1 MQTTDVIIIG
11 AGQAGLATSAC
22 LSRRDIE
29 HVVLD
34 RGRVAERWRSERWD
48 SLRLLTPRWQS
59 RLPGHAYQGP
69 SPDGFMSMPE
79 VIELFERYAIA
90 SRAPVQPHTRV
101 LSLQRFGAGYRA
113 RTDRGDLFAKEVVV
127 ATGYCDRPAVPQAAA
142 ALRATLCQLTPSSY
156 RNPASLPDGGV
167 LVVGASSSGAQIADE
182 LARSGRH
189 VSLAV
194 GRHIR
199 LPRRYRGA
207 DIMWWLDRIGSL
219 DETRRDVID
228 LAASLSQPSLQ
239 LVGSEPARDLD
250 LGTLQQSG
258 VRLCGRL
265 LSASGASVEL
275 GEDLERNV
283 RAADAKLTRLLDR
296 IDCHAFAEPA
306 GTTAVDKARPRPID
320 AARLASPRRLSL
332 VAEGITSVIWATGYE
347 RDYGW
352 LRVPIFDA
360 RGEIAHVRGVT
371 PAPGLY
377 AMGLRFQHTRKSSF
391 IDGVAADA
399 EHIAHH
405 IAERLGARQSDAA

>member
-1 MQTTDVIIIG
+1 MHTTDVVIIG

-22 LSRRDIE
+22 LSRRGIE

-59 RLPGHAYQGP
+59 RLPGYAYQGP
-69 SPDGFMSMPE
+69 SPDGFMAMSE
-79 VIELFERYAIA
+79 VIELFERYAIE
-90 SRAPVQPHTRV
+90 SRAPIQPHTRV

-113 RTDRGDLFAKEVVV
+113 RTDRDDLFAKEIVV
-127 ATGYCDRPAVPQAAA
+127 ATGYCDKPAIPHAAA

-156 RNPASLPDGGV
+156 RNPAALPDGGV

-182 LARSGRH
+182 LAQSGRR
-189 VSLAV
+189 VCLAV

-219 DETRRDVID
+219 DETRRDVVD
-228 LAASLSQPSLQ
+228 LAASLRQPSLQ
-239 LVGSEPARDLD
+239 LVGSEPARELD
-250 LGTLQQSG
+250 LGTLQRRG
-258 VRLCGRL
+258 VQLCGRL

-275 GEDLERNV
+275 GEDLEHNV
-283 RAADAKLTRLLDR
+283 RAADTKLARLLDR

-306 GTTAVDKARPRPID
+306 SATAADSARPAPID
-320 AARLASPRRLSL
+320 AARLAAPRRLSL
-332 VAEGITSVIWATGYE
+332 LAEGITSVIWATGYE